1 MLVAQWVMVE
11 LGQNERRAR
20 DRARAQPHLPRDRR
34 NGDMTTTE
42 LDDVSTDDDRASGTG
57 TTGSGRGFALL
68 LVITGALG
76 ILASWIITLDKFEL
90 LKNKNFTPD
99 CTFNPIISCT
109 NVMKSQQAEVFGF
122 PNPMAGLV
130 GFGVVIAIGMALLA
144 GARFR
149 RWYWTGLNIGTGLAA
164 VFCMWLMVQSL
175 YHINSLCLWCTL
187 TWCVTILMFWYTTVH
202 NLKHGII
209 PAPAGLRRVV
219 LEFHWVAPVLWYG
232 VIALLILTRWWSYWS
247 SLI

>member
-1 MLVAQWVMVE
+1 
-11 LGQNERRAR
+11 
-20 DRARAQPHLPRDRR
+20 
-34 NGDMTTTE
+34 MTTTE
-42 LDDVSTDDDRASGTG
+42 LDDVTADDDRVSGTG
-57 TTGSGRGFALL
+57 TIGSGRGFALL

-76 ILASWIITLDKFEL
+76 ILASWIITLDKIEL
-90 LKNKNFTPD
+90 LKNPNHKPA

-109 NVMKSQQAEVFGF
+109 NVMQSKQADVFGF

-130 GFGVVIAIGMALLA
+130 GFGVVVAIGMALLA

-149 RWYWTGLNIGTGLAA
+149 RWYWAGLNIGTGLAA

-187 TWCVTILMFWYTTVH
+187 TWCVTILMFWCTTVH

-219 LEFHWVAPVLWYG
+219 LEFHWVLPVLWYG
-232 VIALLILTRWWSYWS
+232 VIALLILTRWWTSFWS
-247 SLI
+247 TLL

>member
-1 MLVAQWVMVE
+1 
-11 LGQNERRAR
+11 
-20 DRARAQPHLPRDRR
+20 
-34 NGDMTTTE
+34 MTTTE
-42 LDDVSTDDDRASGTG
+42 LDDVTADDDRVSGTG
-57 TTGSGRGFALL
+57 TIGSGRGFALL

-76 ILASWIITLDKFEL
+76 ILASWIITLDKIEL
-90 LKNKNFTPD
+90 LKNPNHKPA

-109 NVMKSQQAEVFGF
+109 NVMQSKQADVFGF

-130 GFGVVIAIGMALLA
+130 GFGAVVAIGMALLA

-149 RWYWTGLNIGTGLAA
+149 RWYWAGLNIGTGLAA

-187 TWCVTILMFWYTTVH
+187 TWCVTILMFWCTTVH

-219 LEFHWVAPVLWYG
+219 LEFHWVLPVLWYG
-232 VIALLILTRWWSYWS
+232 VIALLILTRWWTSFWS
-247 SLI
+247 TLL

>member
-1 MLVAQWVMVE
+1 
-11 LGQNERRAR
+11 
-20 DRARAQPHLPRDRR
+20 
-34 NGDMTTTE
+34 MTTTE
-42 LDDVSTDDDRASGTG
+42 LDDVTADDDRVSGTG
-57 TTGSGRGFALL
+57 TIGSGRGFALL

-90 LKNKNFTPD
+90 LKNPNHKPA

-109 NVMKSQQAEVFGF
+109 NVMQSKQADVFGF

-130 GFGVVIAIGMALLA
+130 GFGVVVAIGMALLA

-149 RWYWTGLNIGTGLAA
+149 RWYWAGLNIGTGLAA

-187 TWCVTILMFWYTTVH
+187 TWCVTILMFWCTTVH

-219 LEFHWVAPVLWYG
+219 LEFHWVFPVLWYG
-232 VIALLILTRWWSYWS
+232 VIALLILTRWWTSFWS
-247 SLI
+247 TLL

>member
-1 MLVAQWVMVE
+1 
-11 LGQNERRAR
+11 
-20 DRARAQPHLPRDRR
+20 
-34 NGDMTTTE
+34 MTTTE
-42 LDDVSTDDDRASGTG
+42 LDDVTADDDRVSGTG
-57 TTGSGRGFALL
+57 TIGSGRGFALL

-90 LKNKNFTPD
+90 LKNPNHKPA

-109 NVMKSQQAEVFGF
+109 NVMQSKQADVFGF

-130 GFGVVIAIGMALLA
+130 GFGVVVAIGMALLA

-149 RWYWTGLNIGTGLAA
+149 RWYWAGLNIGTGLAA

-219 LEFHWVAPVLWYG
+219 LEFHWVLPVLWYG
-232 VIALLILTRWWSYWS
+232 VIALLILTRWWTSFWS
-247 SLI
+247 TLL

>member
-1 MLVAQWVMVE
+1 
-11 LGQNERRAR
+11 
-20 DRARAQPHLPRDRR
+20 
-34 NGDMTTTE
+34 MTTTE
-42 LDDVSTDDDRASGTG
+42 LDDVITDDDRVSGTG
-57 TTGSGRGFALL
+57 TIGSGRGFALL

-76 ILASWIITLDKFEL
+76 ILASWIITLDKIEL
-90 LKNKNFTPD
+90 LKNPNHKPA

-109 NVMKSQQAEVFGF
+109 NVMQSKQADVFGF

-130 GFGVVIAIGMALLA
+130 GFGVVVAIGMALLA

-149 RWYWTGLNIGTGLAA
+149 RWYWAGLNIGTGLAA

-187 TWCVTILMFWYTTVH
+187 TWCVTILMFWCTTVH

-219 LEFHWVAPVLWYG
+219 LEFHWVLPVLWYG
-232 VIALLILTRWWSYWS
+232 VIALLILTRWWTSFWS
-247 SLI
+247 TLL